1 MSRPCSEA
9 TREQGE
15 PLAGS
20 AGEVTAL
27 VAIAWPKPLWDPDD
41 ADRSEGLP
49 AGLGAL
55 VADEQ
60 SRGRKVSVRVFQ
72 RQARPPTDRVELAGV
87 VPSEARSIH
96 VREVPVAE
104 LVERVGTFLDGAS
117 SPPIDPPL
125 ALVCTDGRHDR
136 CCAREGRGVYE
147 AFREEVSRRGLAL
160 EVAESSHLGGHRFA
174 ATCLLLPSGEMYG
187 RLRPPDVPAVVGAY
201 ESSSVWVPRFRGRL
215 GSPEPVQVAEVHV
228 RGLHPELVDL
238 ELELAHGPGQ
248 QALVRV
254 RGGEIDL
261 EVECRP
267 RTFRAPTSCNEGVS
281 ESRERWVVAEVRES
295 RSP

>member
-1 MSRPCSEA
+1 MSHPCSEA

-20 AGEVTAL
+20 AGEVGGF
-27 VAIAWPKPLWDPDD
+27 VAIAWPKPLWHADD

-49 AGLGAL
+49 ARLAEL
-55 VADEQ
+55 VADEK

-72 RQARPPTDRVELAGV
+72 RRARPPTDRVELMGL
-87 VPSEARSIH
+87 VPSEARSLH
-96 VREVPVAE
+96 VRDIPVTE
-104 LVERVGTFLDGAS
+104 LVGRISSFLDGAS
-117 SPPIDPPL
+117 GPPIDPPL

-201 ESSSVWVPRFRGRL
+201 DSSSVWVPRFRGRL
-215 GSPEPVQVAEVHV
+215 GSSEPVQVAEAHV
-228 RGLHPELVDL
+228 RGLHPKLVDL
-238 ELELAHGPGQ
+238 DVEVVDRSDER
-248 QALVRV
+248 ALVRT
-254 RGGEIDL
+254 RGEEVDL
-261 EVECRP
+261 EIECRP
-267 RTFRAPTSCNEGVS
+267 RTFRAPTSCTEGGS
-281 ESRERWVVAEVRES
+281 ESRERWVVAAVRQPG
-295 RSP
+295 SP